1 MPVTYRRPTLPPG
14 TAPPPNL
21 ASVDLKA
28 QELTPQTTVVCINRG
43 GLIYC
48 DKYDGRDYEVP
59 PGLFEVAYEVAAHF
73 RARSIVPGS
82 RNPITGGQQTYIAI
96 LGIDKPED
104 CEPFSDADV
113 DAQAAAPEALDRSD
127 MPTED
132 RAVRVVPTNVVR
144 ARTAGR
150 GGRARDVSVEQNAS
164 RDAAPEAL
172 EPPVDGDAALA
183 SRGVEA
189 E

>member
-1 MPVTYRRPTLPPG
+1 MAQTYTRPPLPPWV
-14 TAPPPNL
+14 AKPHDL

-28 QELTPQTTVVCINRG
+28 IELTPKTSVLCINRG
-43 GLIYC
+43 AAVYY

-59 PGLFEVAYEVAAHF
+59 PGYFEVAYEVAAHF
-73 RARSIVPGS
+73 RERSIVPGS
-82 RNPITGGQQTYIAI
+82 RNPVTGGQQMYIAI
-96 LGIDKPED
+96 LGIDRPED
-104 CEPFSDADV
+104 CEPFSDAEV

-127 MPTED
+127 MPAED
-132 RAVRVVPTNVVR
+132 RAIKVVQTNVAR

-164 RDAAPEAL
+164 RDLAPGAL

-183 SRGVEA
+183 SRGLEP